1 MIDLS
6 ELIAN
11 VRRRFKETRTPAA
24 TRRFAAH
31 NRRVFSPESGAAE
44 HKPVVLFEL
53 NQLRSAH
60 IAYSYLASVLAA
72 EHKARIVAY
81 VPGFLQGWRQYLYF
95 GLKQALAVDEFRAYS
110 SFGTTEFLALGPT
123 AAQKAKAQVLF
134 ETVLPRLQSNRDIEE
149 LILEGTLVGDLIYDS
164 YLAKYRRP
172 TIDRRSP
179 EFHDFLLH
187 SIELFLAWNDYFD
200 SHDVRAVNVSHCVY
214 NVAMPLRIAVKRGI
228 PAYQANATHLYHM
241 TEHNMFAYNDFVDF
255 PKRFAALPLDVRTTG
270 VAEAKRRI
278 ERRFA
283 GQVGV
288 DMEYSTKSAYG
299 KNEYAQLLRPS
310 PRKKILIATHCFFD
324 SPHSYGNNIFPDF
337 HEWLSFLG
345 EITKVTDYDWY
356 IKTHPDYLPGTKE
369 IIDAFVAK
377 YPKFTLLPAD
387 SSHHQIIA
395 EGIDLA
401 LTVFGT
407 IGFEYAA
414 LGVPVIN
421 ASQNNPHIAYSFNR
435 HAKDVDD
442 YRRMLLNFDQSDFNI
457 DKQKVCEYYFMRFI
471 YNTENL
477 LFENYYGALE
487 YLGGYISQFQ
497 APVYDRWLQEWSGER
512 HQAIVKALKQY
523 VRSGDFRMDYTHY
536 DREFALNPKE
546 AAA

>member
-1 MIDLS
+1 
-6 ELIAN
+6 
-11 VRRRFKETRTPAA
+11 
-24 TRRFAAH
+24 
-31 NRRVFSPESGAAE
+31 
-44 HKPVVLFEL
+44 
-53 NQLRSAH
+53 
-60 IAYSYLASVLAA
+60 
-72 EHKARIVAY
+72 
-81 VPGFLQGWRQYLYF
+81 
-95 GLKQALAVDEFRAYS
+95 
-110 SFGTTEFLALGPT
+110 
-123 AAQKAKAQVLF
+123 
-134 ETVLPRLQSNRDIEE
+134 
-149 LILEGTLVGDLIYDS
+149 
-164 YLAKYRRP
+164 
-172 TIDRRSP
+172 
-179 EFHDFLLH
+179 LLH

-200 SHDVRAVNVSHCVY
+200 SHDVCAVNVSHCVY

-228 PAYQANATHLYHM
+228 PAYQANATHFYRM

-255 PKRFAALPLDVRTTG
+255 PRRFAALPLDVRTTG
-270 VAEAKRRI
+270 VAEAQRRI

-299 KNEYAQLLRPS
+299 KNKYAQLLRPS

-377 YPKFTLLPAD
+377 YPKFALLPAD

-414 LGVPVIN
+414 LDVPVIN
-421 ASQNNPHIAYSFNR
+421 ASQNNPHIAYGFNR

-442 YRRMLLNFDQSDFNI
+442 YRRMLLNVDRSNFNI
-457 DKQKVCEYYFMRFI
+457 DRQKVCEYYFMRFI

-477 LFENYYGALE
+477 LFENYDDALE

-497 APVYDRWLQEWSGER
+497 APVYDRWLQEWSQER
-512 HQAIVKALKQY
+512 HQAIVKALKHY

-536 DREFALNPKE
+536 GREFALNPTE